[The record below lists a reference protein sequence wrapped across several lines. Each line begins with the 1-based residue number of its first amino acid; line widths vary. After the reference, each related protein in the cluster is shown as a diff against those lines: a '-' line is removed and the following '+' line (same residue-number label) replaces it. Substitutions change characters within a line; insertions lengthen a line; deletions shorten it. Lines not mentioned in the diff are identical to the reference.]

1 MGGGF
6 AGVFGGSSYYHAGSV
21 AFGENSL
28 LAVSGKYKGAAVLA
42 SALDGQPDCDDGGGV
57 YGRIWEKRAPFIGSQ
72 PDGYADAEKPLG
84 AFVS

>member
-1 MGGGF
+1 M
-6 AGVFGGSSYYHAGSV
+6 
-21 AFGENSL
+21 
-28 LAVSGKYKGAAVLA
+28 LA

-57 YGRIWEKRAPFIGSQ
+57 YGRIWEKRASFIGSQ